1 MRRNICEIVLSYYF
15 GRCKPW
21 SLFCE
26 CRTVMKKIFKNTIFQ
41 LLIAVVTGVL
51 VGLFI
56 DGIPLRIVI
65 GVKHI
70 FGQIIFFWFLL

>member
-15 GRCKPW
+15 CRCKPW

-26 CRTVMKKIFKNTIFQ
+26 CRPIMKKIFKNTIFQ

-56 DGIPLRIVI
+56 DGIPLRIVET
-65 GVKHI
+65 
-70 FGQIIFFWFLL
+70 LLCHHG